1 MHTIGD
7 LLRQWRHRRGLSQL
21 DLAIAADVSA
31 RHVSLV
37 ETGKTNPSAAMVL
50 RLADQLDVPLR
61 ERNRLLL
68 AARLRA
74 PLHRASARR
83 RRALG
88 GRRRGRKRAP
98 RARAVPGAG
107 LRPPLEHPDDQPRRG
122 RVPRRGRP

>member
-68 AARLRA
+68 AAGFA
-74 PLHRASARR
+74 PRYTERPLDGGALSAAATRSEACSARTSRTR
-83 RRALG
+83 RWSSTATG
-88 GRRRGRKRAP
+88 TS
-98 RARAVPGAG
+98 
-107 LRPPLEHPDDQPRRG
+107 
-122 RVPRRGRP
+122 

>member
-61 ERNRLLL
+61 GATGCCSPPGFAPRYTERPLDGGALS
-68 AARLRA
+68 AAATRSEA
-74 PLHRASARR
+74 CSARTSRTR
-83 RRALG
+83 RWSSTATG
-88 GRRRGRKRAP
+88 TS
-98 RARAVPGAG
+98 
-107 LRPPLEHPDDQPRRG
+107 
-122 RVPRRGRP
+122 